1 MSTFFIH
8 PLDTFPPDLFAFVFS
23 VALFLIDAVHE
34 MYLWQGWWPG
44 NPEESESATTT
55 GSAEFRWHRDRKLA
69 MQSVQSYADCKYFC
83 FQNVYYFIF
92 FGGGGLCVKHVFIF
106 QMYIDTHESE

>member
-1 MSTFFIH
+1 MLTNFCISIF
-8 PLDTFPPDLFAFVFS
+8 L
-23 VALFLIDAVHE
+23 ALFLVDVVHE

-69 MQSVQSYADCKYFC
+69 MQSVQSYADCKSKLKKTPK
-83 FQNVYYFIF
+83 IF
-92 FGGGGLCVKHVFIF
+92 VNSS
-106 QMYIDTHESE
+106 Y

>member
-1 MSTFFIH
+1 MINISDVLTNFCIFIF
-8 PLDTFPPDLFAFVFS
+8 L
-23 VALFLIDAVHE
+23 ALFLVDVVHE

-69 MQSVQSYADCKYFC
+69 MQSVQSYADCKSKLKKTPKTFVNSAY
-83 FQNVYYFIF
+83 
-92 FGGGGLCVKHVFIF
+92 
-106 QMYIDTHESE
+106 